1 MFYYILSAEGNYTI
15 GGYICSQ
22 AGAKPAFFF
31 CHQFKTKYMKY
42 LVVIMLSFVLFSC
55 SKSDGKSYVVV
66 NSGVDDENRPLFNVM
81 FANGFI
87 CKDFYAEEV
96 ANGLITGQWKRNQDL
111 VITESSEFQLFMEED
126 SVVIYDFGR
135 KLGTIANGECNKL
148 DDILNQE

>member
-1 MFYYILSAEGNYTI
+1 
-15 GGYICSQ
+15 
-22 AGAKPAFFF
+22 
-31 CHQFKTKYMKY
+31 MKY

-55 SKSDGKSYVVV
+55 SKSDAKSYVVV

-81 FANGFI
+81 FANGVI
-87 CKDFYAEEV
+87 YEKYYAEEI
-96 ANGLITGQWKRNQDL
+96 ANSLITGQWKRNQDL

>member
-1 MFYYILSAEGNYTI
+1 
-15 GGYICSQ
+15 
-22 AGAKPAFFF
+22 
-31 CHQFKTKYMKY
+31 MKY

-81 FANGFI
+81 FANGYI

-148 DDILNQE
+148 DNILNQQ